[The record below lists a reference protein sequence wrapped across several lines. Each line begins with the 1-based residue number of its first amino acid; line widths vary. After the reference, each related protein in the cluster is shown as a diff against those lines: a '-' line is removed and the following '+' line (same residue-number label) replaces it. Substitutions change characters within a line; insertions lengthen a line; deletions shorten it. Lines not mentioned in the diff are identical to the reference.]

1 MEFDTTIRENLD
13 GKFVTISASHISDG
27 VEFVKKNKIEQIMV
41 DGEDGI
47 VFDFKK
53 LKNLSDILKVLSI
66 SSNLGVVDNL
76 DSIYELKNIEK
87 IYIDVK
93 QNFNLEASKFPKLK
107 YLGAEYWKGL
117 IDLELLDK
125 IEVIVLTKIPF
136 LDLNLFSKFIN
147 LKVLH
152 IYSSKIENTKG
163 LEKLQNLEEISLARN
178 TNLIDIST
186 IFELKSLKSLIISK
200 CKKLDNNLIIKKME
214 SKPDVILKIIK

>member
-1 MEFDTTIRENLD
+1 M
-13 GKFVTISASHISDG
+13 
-27 VEFVKKNKIEQIMV
+27 
-41 DGEDGI
+41 
-47 VFDFKK
+47 
-53 LKNLSDILKVLSI
+53 
-66 SSNLGVVDNL
+66 
-76 DSIYELKNIEK
+76 
-87 IYIDVK
+87 
-93 QNFNLEASKFPKLK
+93 
-107 YLGAEYWKGL
+107 